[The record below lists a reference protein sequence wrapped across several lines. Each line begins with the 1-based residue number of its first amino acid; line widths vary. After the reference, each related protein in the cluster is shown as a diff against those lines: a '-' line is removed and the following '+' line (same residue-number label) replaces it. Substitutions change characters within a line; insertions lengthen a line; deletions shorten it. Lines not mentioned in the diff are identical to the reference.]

1 MSDSQVIERLQAFE
15 RQAPEIVFEWNDAS
29 TGARGWAV
37 LNSLRGG
44 AAGGGTRMRKGLD
57 RREVESLAKT
67 MEIKFTVSGPAIGG
81 AKSGID
87 FDPSDPRKEEV
98 LRRWY
103 KALDPLLKNYYGT
116 GGDLNVDEIHEVIPY
131 TLANDLQHP
140 QQGVVQGHFGRSL
153 REMRIAQLRE
163 GVSLP
168 VHDRELSPLHPLAP
182 QGTYTVA
189 DLITGW
195 GVAESIL
202 SYYAHRAGAVL
213 PADGEGSWILQ
224 GHSSFEGRKVL
235 IQGWGNVAAT
245 TAYYLCYAGMRIQGI
260 LDRDYGW
267 LATSGEPMDLAQCLS
282 MLQGRL
288 GNAMNPDQEGVEPR
302 QAMEAR
308 FWQQKADV
316 FVPAAAS
323 RLVTLDQINSLMDHG
338 LELVSSG
345 ANVPFADPEIFM
357 GPISK
362 AVDERIALIPDFV
375 ANCGMAR
382 VFGYLMQENIPVNAR
397 AIFKDVATIVR
408 DAVGSCMPVVS
419 SPSPEG
425 RVTGLSVRAYAKALD
440 QLMPSFKP

>member
-1 MSDSQVIERLQAFE
+1 MSENQVIKRLKAFE
-15 RQAPEIVFEWNDAS
+15 SIAPEIVLEWNDAS

-44 AAGGGTRMRKGLD
+44 AAGGGTRMRQGLD

-140 QQGVVQGHFGRSL
+140 QQGVVQGHFGRSM

-168 VHDRELSPLHPLAP
+168 VHDPELGPLHPQAP
-182 QGTYTVA
+182 MKTYTVA

-202 SYYAHRAGAVL
+202 AYYASKAGATL
-213 PADGEGSWILQ
+213 PSDSEGSWIIQ
-224 GHSSFEGRKVL
+224 GHPSFEGRKVL
-235 IQGWGNVAAT
+235 LQGWGNVAAT
-245 TAYYLCYAGMRIQGI
+245 TAYYLCYAGMRVQGI
-260 LDRDYGW
+260 LDREYGW
-267 LATSGEPMDLAQCLS
+267 LPPDTEPMDLNLCLS
-282 MLQGRL
+282 MLQNRL
-288 GNAMNPDQEGVEPR
+288 GNSLNPGLAGVEPR
-302 QAMEAR
+302 DHMEDR
-308 FWQQKADV
+308 FWQQKADI

-323 RLVTLDQINSLMDHG
+323 RLVTLEQINSLIDNG

-345 ANVPFADPEIFM
+345 ANVPFADTEIFM
-357 GPISK
+357 GPIAKS
-362 AVDERIALIPDFV
+362 VDDRIAFIPDFV

-382 VFGYLMQENIPVNAR
+382 VFGYLMQENASVNAR
-397 AIFKDVATIVR
+397 AVFRDAATIIR
-408 DAVGSCMPVVS
+408 KAVIRCMP
-419 SPSPEG
+419 P
-425 RVTGLSVRAYAKALD
+425 LSLDIPTRIPTQLSLRAYEEALN
-440 QLMPSFKP
+440 QLMPPQ

>member
-1 MSDSQVIERLQAFE
+1 MSNSQVIERLQAFE
-15 RQAPEIVFEWNDAS
+15 RQSPEIVFEWNDAR

-67 MEIKFTVSGPAIGG
+67 MEIKFTISGPAIGG

-87 FDPSDPRKEEV
+87 FDPADPRKEEV

-131 TLANDLQHP
+131 TLVNDLQHP
-140 QQGVVQGHFGRSL
+140 QQGVVQGRFGRSL
-153 REMRIAQLRE
+153 CEMRIEQLRQ

-168 VHDRELSPLHPLAP
+168 IHNAELSPQHPHAP
-182 QGTYTVA
+182 QSAYTVA

-202 SYYAHRAGAVL
+202 SYYACKAGTLL
-213 PADGEGSWILQ
+213 PADSEGSWIIQ
-224 GHSSFEGRKVL
+224 GHPSFKGRKVL
-235 IQGWGNVAAT
+235 IQGWGNVAAS

-260 LDRDYGW
+260 LDREYGW
-267 LATSGEPMDLAQCLS
+267 LARDGEPMDLAQCLS
-282 MLQGRL
+282 MLQNRL
-288 GNAMNPDQEGVEPR
+288 GNALNPEQNGVEQR
-302 QAMEAR
+302 SQMEAC
-308 FWQQKADV
+308 FWQQQADV

-323 RLVTLDQINSLMDHG
+323 RLVTLEQINSLMDNG

-362 AVDERIALIPDFV
+362 AVDNRIALIPDFV

-382 VFGYLMQENIPVNAR
+382 VFGYLMQENAAVNAR
-397 AIFKDVATIVR
+397 AIFRDVATVIRESVIH
-408 DAVGSCMPVVS
+408 CMPSGVS
-419 SPSPEG
+419 KSFKDIANQ
-425 RVTGLSVRAYAKALD
+425 LSLRAYERALNK
-440 QLMPSFKP
+440 LMSPNP